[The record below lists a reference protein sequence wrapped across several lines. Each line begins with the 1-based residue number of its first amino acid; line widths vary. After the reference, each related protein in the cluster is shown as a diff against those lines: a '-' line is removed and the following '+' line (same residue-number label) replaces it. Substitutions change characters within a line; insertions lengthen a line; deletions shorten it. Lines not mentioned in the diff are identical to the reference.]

1 MKDTSTKSV
10 AISAMIISL
19 ISFGLMI
26 CSFIALITES
36 AREQGGV
43 SKSFAFWVF
52 GMIVAYFSLIFYF
65 IDAILSAI
73 KVFMKIHPIFNTI
86 LSTLLL
92 GAIPM
97 GIFVGGGLGIS
108 IYIWN
113 AYYLAIF
120 ILEIVSIV
128 KHVKMN
134 ALGDVPKSDSQTTP
148 FEFES

>member
-1 MKDTSTKSV
+1 MV
-10 AISAMIISL
+10 ISL

-26 CSFIALITES
+26 CSFIALITEP
-36 AREQGGV
+36 ALEQGGV

-65 IDAILSAI
+65 VDAVLSII
-73 KVFMKIHPIFNTI
+73 KIFLKIHPIFNAV
-86 LSTLLL
+86 LSVMLI

-97 GIFVGGGLGIS
+97 ALFVGGGLGIN

-120 ILEIVSIV
+120 VLEIVSIV
-128 KHVKMN
+128 KHVKLN
-134 ALGDVPKSDSQTTP
+134 SSKSHAI
-148 FEFES
+148 

>member
-1 MKDTSTKSV
+1 MKDTSTKGV
-10 AISAMIISL
+10 AIFSMIISL

-26 CSFIALITES
+26 CSFIALITEP
-36 AREQGGV
+36 AREQGDV

-65 IDAILSAI
+65 VDAVLFII
-73 KVFMKIHPIFNTI
+73 KIFLKIHPIFNAV
-86 LSTLLL
+86 LSVMLI

-97 GIFVGGGLGIS
+97 ALFVGGGLGIN

-128 KHVKMN
+128 KHVKLN
-134 ALGDVPKSDSQTTP
+134 SSKSHVI
-148 FEFES
+148 

>member
-1 MKDTSTKSV
+1 MKSTFTKV
-10 AISAMIISL
+10 AAIIAMIISL

-26 CSFIALITES
+26 CSFIALITEP
-36 AREQGGV
+36 AREQGDV

-52 GMIVAYFSLIFYF
+52 GMIAAYFSLIFYF

-134 ALGDVPKSDSQTTP
+134 ALGDVPKSDSQATP
-148 FEFES
+148 

>member
-1 MKDTSTKSV
+1 MKDTSTKGA
-10 AISAMIISL
+10 AIFAIIISL

-26 CSFIALITES
+26 CSFIALITEP

-73 KVFMKIHPIFNTI
+73 KVFMKIHPIFNAI
-86 LSTLLL
+86 LSILLF

-97 GIFVGGGLGIS
+97 GIFIGGGLGVN

-113 AYYLAIF
+113 AYYLVIF
-120 ILEIVSIV
+120 ILEIVSIA
-128 KHVKMN
+128 KHIKMN
-134 ALGDVPKSDSQTTP
+134 TSSNVPPSESHATP
-148 FEFES
+148 V

>member
-1 MKDTSTKSV
+1 MKDTSTKGA
-10 AISAMIISL
+10 AIFAMIISL

-36 AREQGGV
+36 AHEQGGV
-43 SKSFAFWVF
+43 SQSFAFWVF
-52 GMIVAYFSLIFYF
+52 GMIAAYFSLIFYF

-148 FEFES
+148 FEFKS

>member
-1 MKDTSTKSV
+1 MKSTSTKVS
-10 AISAMIISL
+10 AIIAMIISL
-19 ISFGLMI
+19 TSFCLIIAAFFISVNEPPVEM
-26 CSFIALITES
+26 
-36 AREQGGV
+36 GV

-134 ALGDVPKSDSQTTP
+134 TLGDVPKSDSQTTHGTSNP
-148 FEFES
+148 

>member
-1 MKDTSTKSV
+1 MKDTSTKGA
-10 AISAMIISL
+10 AIFAIIISL

-26 CSFIALITES
+26 CSFIALITEP

-43 SKSFAFWVF
+43 SRSFAFWVF

-73 KVFMKIHPIFNTI
+73 KVFMKIHPIFNAI
-86 LSTLLL
+86 LSILLF
-92 GAIPM
+92 GAITM
-97 GIFVGGGLGIS
+97 GIFIGGGLGVN

-120 ILEIVSIV
+120 ILEIVSIA
-128 KHVKMN
+128 KHIKMN
-134 ALGDVPKSDSQTTP
+134 TSSDVPPSESQATP
-148 FEFES
+148 V

>member
-1 MKDTSTKSV
+1 MKDTSTKGA
-10 AISAMIISL
+10 AIFAMIISL

-26 CSFIALITES
+26 CSFIALITEP

-73 KVFMKIHPIFNTI
+73 KVFMKIHPIFNAI
-86 LSTLLL
+86 LSILLF

-97 GIFVGGGLGIS
+97 GIFIGGGLGVN

-120 ILEIVSIV
+120 ILEIVSIA
-128 KHVKMN
+128 KHIKMN
-134 ALGDVPKSDSQTTP
+134 TSSDVPPSESLATP
-148 FEFES
+148 V

>member
-1 MKDTSTKSV
+1 MKSTSTKV
-10 AISAMIISL
+10 AAIIAMTISL
-19 ISFGLMI
+19 ISFGLI
-26 CSFIALITES
+26 ITAFIVS
-36 AREQGGV
+36 ANEPPVEQGV
-43 SKSFAFWVF
+43 SKSFALWVF
-52 GMIVAYFSLIFYF
+52 GMIAAYFSLIFYF

-73 KVFMKIHPIFNTI
+73 KVFMKIHPIFNAV
-86 LSTLLL
+86 LSIMLI

-97 GIFVGGGLGIS
+97 GILVGGGLGIS

-134 ALGDVPKSDSQTTP
+134 ALGDVPKSDSQP
-148 FEFES
+148 PRGSSNP

>member
-1 MKDTSTKSV
+1 MKNTFTKGA
-10 AISAMIISL
+10 AIFAMIISL

-26 CSFIALITES
+26 CSFIALITEP

-43 SKSFAFWVF
+43 SRSFVFWVW

-65 IDAILSAI
+65 VDAVLSVI
-73 KVFMKIHPIFNTI
+73 KIFRKIHPVFNLVLAVMLI
-86 LSTLLL
+86 

-97 GIFVGGGLGIS
+97 ALFVGGGLGIN

-120 ILEIVSIV
+120 VLEIISIV
-128 KHVKMN
+128 KHVKLN
-134 ALGDVPKSDSQTTP
+134 SSKSNVI
-148 FEFES
+148 